1 MNIFQTILDI
11 LMVLIIGVTMILG
24 VLRGGAKSFFK
35 STKLIIVII
44 VTLLIGS
51 LVVTLCQNLFVSKMF
66 DGKVSDKLVARVEQ
80 SSGEFTFETVKDC
93 VPDTVQKIVSMDG
106 IEQKFDGLSGSGV
119 EKARA
124 IGEHIEDTATEIVSN
139 IVGYVVAFILSF
151 IICTVAIF
159 LIQKVVEIPSL
170 KWLNRIAGIL
180 YGIVSAYFTTSTV
193 AIIVAILFGYEF
205 IDGTIVTKFIYN
217 IGLFSF

>member
-11 LMVLIIGVTMILG
+11 LMVLIIGVIMILG

-35 STKLIIVII
+35 STKLIIVIL

-51 LVVTLCQNLFVSKMF
+51 LVVTLCQNLFVAKMF
-66 DGKVSDKLVARVEQ
+66 DGKVSDALVAQ
-80 SSGEFTFETVKDC
+80 AQQGNGEFTFESVKAGIPNTIQKL
-93 VPDTVQKIVSMDG
+93 VPIDE
-106 IEQKFDGLSGSGV
+106 IEQKFNTLSGSAV
-119 EKARA
+119 DNARA
-124 IGEHIEDTATEIVSN
+124 IGEHIENITTDIVSN

-151 IICTVAIF
+151 IICRIAIF

-193 AIIVAILFGYEF
+193 AIIVAILFGHDF

>member
-35 STKLIIVII
+35 STKLIIVIL

-51 LVVTLCQNLFVSKMF
+51 LVVTLCQNLFVAKMF
-66 DGKVSDKLVARVEQ
+66 DGKVSDALVAQ
-80 SSGEFTFETVKDC
+80 AQQGNGEFTFEAVKAGIPNTIQKL
-93 VPDTVQKIVSMDG
+93 VPIDE
-106 IEQKFDGLSGSGV
+106 IEQKFNTLSGSAV
-119 EKARA
+119 DNARA
-124 IGEHIEDTATEIVSN
+124 IGEHIENITTEIVSN

-151 IICTVAIF
+151 IICSIAIF

-205 IDGTIVTKFIYN
+205 IDGTIITRFIYN

>member
-35 STKLIIVII
+35 STKFIIVIL

-51 LVVTLCQNLFVSKMF
+51 LMVTLCQNLFVSKMF
-66 DGKVSDKLVARVEQ
+66 DGKVSDELVARVEQ
-80 SSGEFTFETVKDC
+80 SNGEFTFKTVKEC
-93 VPDTVQKIVSMDG
+93 VPDMIQKLVPMDE
-106 IEQKFDGLSGSGV
+106 IEQKFDGLTGSGA
-119 EKARA
+119 ENARA
-124 IGEHIEDTATEIVSN
+124 IGEHIENTVTKIVSN
-139 IVGYVVAFILSF
+139 IVGYVVAFIISF
-151 IICTVAIF
+151 ILCTIAIF
-159 LIQKVVEIPSL
+159 LIQKLVEIPSL

-180 YGIVSAYFTTSTV
+180 YGIVSAYFTTSTI

-217 IGLFSF
+217 IGLFTF